1 MQNILGQAIS
11 PALRGLGSLIDC
23 GVNVVEPIMPQ
34 YLIHMTLPSTM
45 QLGLQIL

>member
-11 PALRGLGSLIDC
+11 PALRGLGSSKDC

-34 YLIHMTLPSTM
+34 YLIHMTPSTM
-45 QLGLQIL
+45 QLDLQIV